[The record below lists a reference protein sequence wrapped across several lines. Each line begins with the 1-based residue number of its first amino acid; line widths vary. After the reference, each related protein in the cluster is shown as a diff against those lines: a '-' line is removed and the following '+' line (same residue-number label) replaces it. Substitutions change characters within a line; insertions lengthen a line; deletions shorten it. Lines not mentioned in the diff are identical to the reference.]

1 MKMSNI
7 KLPLRGVI
15 PPVVTPLISDN
26 ELDEKGL
33 ENLVEHLIG
42 GGVHGLFLLG
52 TTGEAT
58 SLKYQ
63 LREKFVRKACE
74 LNAGRIP
81 ILVGITDTSFEDS
94 ISMAECYKE
103 AGADAV
109 VIAPPYYIPISQMEM
124 MHYLEDLVPRLP
136 LPFFLYNMP
145 GYTKLH
151 MSMETVKLAKD
162 LGGIGVKDSSGDM
175 VYLYS
180 LIDTFKDSPEFSIF
194 AGTEIFLPGTIIQ
207 GGHGVV
213 PGGANLFPRLFVDLY
228 EASANGDIEKIQ
240 LLHKVMMRIYN
251 TIYSVSKTTS
261 RYTLGIKCALSVMGI
276 CNDYAA
282 HPLRKFDEEKRL
294 KMETY
299 IAEIKEQLLISI

>member
-1 MKMSNI
+1 MLNK

-15 PPVVTPLISDN
+15 PPLVTPLLSD
-26 ELDEKGL
+26 DEIDEEGL
-33 ENLVEHLIG
+33 KNLIEHLIS

-58 SLKYQ
+58 SLKYNV
-63 LREKFVRKACE
+63 REKLIKKACE
-74 LNAGRIP
+74 INAGRIP
-81 ILVGITDTSFEDS
+81 VLVGITDTSFEDS
-94 ISMAECYKE
+94 INMTERFKE

-109 VIAPPYYIPISQMEM
+109 VIAPPYYIPISQLEM
-124 MHYLEDLVPRLP
+124 MQYLEDLVPKLA

-151 MSMETVKLAKD
+151 MSLETVQLAKD

-180 LIDTFKDSPEFSIF
+180 LIDKFRDSPEFSIF

-213 PGGANLFPRLFVDLY
+213 PGGANMFPRLFVDMY
-228 EASANGDIEKIQ
+228 EASAAGNIEKIQ
-240 LLHKVMMRIYN
+240 HLHKIMMRIYN
-251 TIYSVSKTTS
+251 TIYSVGKTSSK
-261 RYTLGIKCALSVMGI
+261 YTLGIKCALSVMGI

-282 HPLRKFDEEKRL
+282 HPLRKFDNEKSARMKQYVEE
-294 KMETY
+294 
-299 IAEIKEQLLISI
+299 IQEQLAYIY